1 MDERQ
6 LIASA
11 LAGEAIAQRQLYEQ
25 HVDRIFRLAYRMT
38 GDEALAQD
46 LTQDAFLR
54 AFDRLVSFRGDA
66 RFGTWLHAIAVSVIL
81 NRLRKLK
88 RLREREVAVEPE
100 LLPDSPA
107 ARDDAL
113 LRMRLRSA
121 VGQLSEPLKVV
132 FVMVQLEGF
141 EHQEVAAILGIPI
154 GTSKAR
160 LHRAKAKLRESLA
173 DLAPELA
180 RQSTSG
186 DLA

>member
-1 MDERQ
+1 LDERQ

-11 LAGEAIAQRQLYEQ
+11 LAGEGAAQRQLYEQ

-54 AFDRLVSFRGDA
+54 AFDRLASFRAEA
-66 RFGTWLHAIAVSVIL
+66 RFGTWLHSIAVSVIL
-81 NRLRKLK
+81 NRLRKRK
-88 RLREREVAVEPE
+88 RLREREVPVEPE
-100 LLPDSPA
+100 RLPEATA
-107 ARDDAL
+107 ASDDAL
-113 LRMRLRSA
+113 LRVRLGAA
-121 VGQLSEPLKVV
+121 VAKLSEPLKVV

-160 LHRAKAKLRESLA
+160 LHRARAKLRHSLA

-180 RQSTSG
+180 RQSANG
-186 DLA
+186 DRV